1 MRVKGGEGA
10 KRTREGQE
18 LEESRM
24 RAGIKHV
31 MKGRK
36 SACWSYDSHA
46 CPLCVCH
53 SGTEKRTENSSP
65 RRRSAVTGLAQ
76 RMWGGGKQK
85 PSQSDEVYFQLFCLS
100 ITGGTKDLFCCFL
113 VCFFLCF
120 AVVVWF
126 LGEWISVSHYALNG
140 VHSTEAENISETRT
154 PRLSEEACSVR
165 GACSLKSKLQK
176 NGLGGCSG
184 ETVLTEQNARVV
196 SSSKLVCC

>member
-1 MRVKGGEGA
+1 M
-10 KRTREGQE
+10 
-18 LEESRM
+18 S
-24 RAGIKHV
+24 
-31 MKGRK
+31 
-36 SACWSYDSHA
+36 S
-46 CPLCVCH
+46 LCVPLWDW
-53 SGTEKRTENSSP
+53 EKDGEQFTKTQVSCDRISP
-65 RRRSAVTGLAQ
+65 THVGWGEAKTLSEWWSVFSALLFERS
-76 RMWGGGKQK
+76 
-85 PSQSDEVYFQLFCLS
+85 S

-113 VCFFLCF
+113 VGFFLCF

>member
-31 MKGRK
+31 TKGRK

-85 PSQSDEVYFQLFCLS
+85 PSQSDEVYFQLFCLRDPALQAAQRICFVVFWFVFLCVLLLLCDS
-100 ITGGTKDLFCCFL
+100 LGNGSVPLCAQWRTFNRGGKHLWDANTAFVWRGLFC
-113 VCFFLCF
+113 
-120 AVVVWF
+120 
-126 LGEWISVSHYALNG
+126 
-140 VHSTEAENISETRT
+140 
-154 PRLSEEACSVR
+154 
-165 GACSLKSKLQK
+165 
-176 NGLGGCSG
+176 
-184 ETVLTEQNARVV
+184 
-196 SSSKLVCC
+196 

>member
-31 MKGRK
+31 TKGRK

-53 SGTEKRTENSSP
+53 TGTEKRTENSSP

-85 PSQSDEVYFQLFCLS
+85 PSQSDEVYFQLFCLRDPALQAAQR
-100 ITGGTKDLFCCFL
+100 ICFVVFWFVFFVFCCCCVIPWGMDQCIPLCAQWRTFNRGGKHLWDANTAFVWRGLFC
-113 VCFFLCF
+113 
-120 AVVVWF
+120 
-126 LGEWISVSHYALNG
+126 
-140 VHSTEAENISETRT
+140 
-154 PRLSEEACSVR
+154 
-165 GACSLKSKLQK
+165 
-176 NGLGGCSG
+176 
-184 ETVLTEQNARVV
+184 
-196 SSSKLVCC
+196 

>member
-1 MRVKGGEGA
+1 M
-10 KRTREGQE
+10 
-18 LEESRM
+18 
-24 RAGIKHV
+24 
-31 MKGRK
+31 
-36 SACWSYDSHA
+36 
-46 CPLCVCH
+46 CH

-85 PSQSDEVYFQLFCLS
+85 PSQSDEVYFQLFCLRDPALQAAQR
-100 ITGGTKDLFCCFL
+100 ICFVVFWFGFFCVL
-113 VCFFLCF
+113 LLLCDS
-120 AVVVWF
+120 
-126 LGEWISVSHYALNG
+126 LGNGSVSHYALNG